1 MTLRLREYERL
12 KERLMEG
19 LRERSERVV
28 DLEMELEAMQDEYR
42 VLLRN
47 MDFGTQ
53 QRKMAVIERRLEQL
67 MGVQQRLIEQ
77 NATLKRDVALAEK
90 RLASRADTIEELE
103 WRLDAQNVDEA
114 WDSSTEAHARIAKPL
129 RGGGAE
135 STATPQ
141 TARRWFFHA

>member
-1 MTLRLREYERL
+1 MRAARGALIVTLDGDGQNPPDQIPALLAPFTKPGSAALGLVQGERI
-12 KERLMEG
+12 G
-19 LRERSERVV
+19 
-28 DLEMELEAMQDEYR
+28 
-42 VLLRN
+42 
-47 MDFGTQ
+47 
-53 QRKMAVIERRLEQL
+53 RKD
-67 MGVQQRLIEQ
+67 
-77 NATLKRDVALAEK
+77 TALK

>member
-1 MTLRLREYERL
+1 M
-12 KERLMEG
+12 G
-19 LRERSERVV
+19 SEMCIR
-28 DLEMELEAMQDEYR
+28 DR
-42 VLLRN
+42 
-47 MDFGTQ
+47 
-53 QRKMAVIERRLEQL
+53 L